1 MAGLQSAEQFSSNR
15 SHDDEAEKA
24 SDEQSAKVDAT
35 QSNTPL
41 PKRVWE
47 KSGLN
52 VGMLVMMFKG
62 ALPPTIAIALY
73 QSAGF
78 AETYSTLGYLVAI
91 MSILSFA
98 IMPRAKFF
106 QTMSFNIISIC
117 IGSCVALLTIYCSVQ
132 ARAHTT
138 PPIPSGPKSS
148 SGGPSP
154 GASVAPYNSSASAV
168 CAIWL
173 FFNIYV
179 SNTLRASRPQLQFP
193 VIMYSIFA
201 NVASTYAPQFATMV
215 QGIAFTKRLLEAFL
229 TGFGIASAVS
239 LLIFPFTSRTVVF
252 NMAAGYIGALRAVLR
267 AQSRYLESLESK
279 DVFKE
284 RAKNEGNTPEKDHE
298 HHHFHHRKRVASKLS
313 AEAQALKAAV
323 ATVAELHGKIN
334 ADAPFAKRELAYGKL
349 DASDISELIKL
360 MQQILLP
367 VIGMSSVADIF
378 NRLAESRGWSN
389 SSTDDSDKPRR
400 SHEVE
405 DKEIS
410 QWNDIMRTLHHPF
423 KILTEAMDQ
432 GLEHVLLTLELA
444 ERPRTKRGHEPRA
457 GSNRALQ
464 DVEANGEAIQPGDR
478 GFADAFSAK
487 IDRFYE
493 QRSSTLNTW
502 CTQHGIELEREQYK
516 GKPPSSPVVGVV
528 YSDHERQQRRLY
540 LILYVSREFII

>member
-1 MAGLQSAEQFSSNR
+1 MAGLQSAEQLSNIQ
-15 SHDDEAEKA
+15 SHNDEPENAA
-24 SDEQSAKVDAT
+24 DEQGAKVDAT
-35 QSNTPL
+35 RSNTPL
-41 PKRVWE
+41 PKRLWE

-52 VGMLVMMFKG
+52 VGMLVMMLKG
-62 ALPPTIAIALY
+62 ASPPTIAIALY
-73 QSAGF
+73 QSTGF

-106 QTMSFNIISIC
+106 QTMLFNIIGIC

-138 PPIPSGPKSS
+138 PQTPSGRKSS

-201 NVASTYAPQFATMV
+201 NVASTYAPQFATMA

-239 LLIFPFTSRTVVF
+239 LLIFPLTSRTVVF
-252 NMAAGYIGALRAVLR
+252 KMAAGYIAALRAVLK

-279 DVFKE
+279 EVFKE
-284 RAKNEGNTPEKDHE
+284 RAKNEENTPEKDHE
-298 HHHFHHRKRVASKLS
+298 HHHFHHRKRVFAFKPSP
-313 AEAQALKAAV
+313 EAQALKAAV

-349 DASDISELIKL
+349 DASDISKLIKL

-378 NRLAESRGWSN
+378 NRLAESRGWSK
-389 SSTDDSDKPRR
+389 SSTDDSDRAGR
-400 SHEVE
+400 ISEVK

-410 QWNDIMRTLHHPF
+410 QWNEIMRTLHHPF
-423 KILTEAMDQ
+423 KMLTEAMDQ
-432 GLEHVLLTLELA
+432 GLEHILFTLELA
-444 ERPRTKRGHEPRA
+444 ERPRTKRGHEPSA
-457 GSNRALQ
+457 GSNRASQ
-464 DVEANGEAIQPGDR
+464 DVEANGAAIEPGDMY
-478 GFADAFSAK
+478 FADALSAK

-493 QRSSTLNTW
+493 QRSSTLKSW
-502 CTQHGIELEREQYK
+502 CTQHGIELGREQYK
-516 GKPPSSPVVGVV
+516 GKSPPSPEAALV

-540 LILYVSREFII
+540 LILYVSRNL